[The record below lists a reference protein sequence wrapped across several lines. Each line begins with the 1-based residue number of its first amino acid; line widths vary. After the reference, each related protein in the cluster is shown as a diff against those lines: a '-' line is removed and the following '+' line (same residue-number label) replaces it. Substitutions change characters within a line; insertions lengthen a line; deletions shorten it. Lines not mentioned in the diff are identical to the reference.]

1 MLQFMRVNTKTAFIL
16 ICSFIFLFSCNDP
29 SDVGSELLDQDG
41 IDVIFVDTVSMN
53 VKTVKGVDSIR
64 TNGFGRVSQ
73 DLYLGEIRDDYFGF
87 KKFDSYFQVSIASVP
102 PSFYNYDS
110 NSYATVD
117 SIVLLMNMTSGLF
130 YGDTSAQHNIQVFEI
145 DQDLDD
151 NEELYTT
158 DPISAMIPISDVQEV
173 RPSLQNFDVIFDGDT
188 TTTAPSIRVRLY
200 NTLAE
205 RIINDTVAVK
215 RDSSFRAFFKGI
227 KVQSETESTS
237 VLPLDARVK
246 TLTDIG
252 NKIILYYTDTVPK
265 FYPFVLGG
273 VRHVNVTSE
282 ISGTDFENALDNEV
296 LGDSLL
302 YLQGFG
308 CGDAMIEFP
317 HANFENFGNILVKK
331 AELEITVASLEG
343 NDEELSPIKL
353 LFLFEKDDDD
363 ERVLIQDIFAGQSTN
378 LLSTIF
384 GGSLQEELDGNGVVV
399 RRFYTMNITQYF
411 QDLIKENSG
420 EVNKLYLGAA
430 VPELS
435 PERSILCGPGH
446 SQYPMKLNLTYSLP
460 N

>member
-1 MLQFMRVNTKTAFIL
+1 M
-16 ICSFIFLFSCNDP
+16 
-29 SDVGSELLDQDG
+29 
-41 IDVIFVDTVSMN
+41 
-53 VKTVKGVDSIR
+53 
-64 TNGFGRVSQ
+64 
-73 DLYLGEIRDDYFGF
+73 
-87 KKFDSYFQVSIASVP
+87 
-102 PSFYNYDS
+102 
-110 NSYATVD
+110 
-117 SIVLLMNMTSGLF
+117 
-130 YGDTSAQHNIQVFEI
+130 
-145 DQDLDD
+145 
-151 NEELYTT
+151 
-158 DPISAMIPISDVQEV
+158 
-173 RPSLQNFDVIFDGDT
+173 
-188 TTTAPSIRVRLY
+188 
-200 NTLAE
+200 
-205 RIINDTVAVK
+205 
-215 RDSSFRAFFKGI
+215 
-227 KVQSETESTS
+227 
-237 VLPLDARVK
+237 
-246 TLTDIG
+246 
-252 NKIILYYTDTVPK
+252 
-265 FYPFVLGG
+265 
-273 VRHVNVTSE
+273 TSE

-384 GGSLQEELDGNGVVV
+384 GGSLQEELDGNGIVV